1 MDNPLR
7 IGDVDVV
14 FSEAFDDFLPDA
26 ERNAGAAVNV
36 GRIAVELEIEAVVA
50 QIRKLQ
56 GRRRR
61 IENFRIFAGNFEQDG
76 LDLVDVAV
84 VVDPDLDF
92 HPTHLVAVGFV
103 NQTVG
108 QNGGVGDDDIGLV
121 PGFKFGRAHVN
132 AFNDAFL
139 AVDDNP
145 VADLNLP
152 FKQNGQTGDQTADH
166 VLQAETGAERQ

>member
-26 ERNAGAAVNV
+26 ERNAGTAVNV

-84 VVDPDLDF
+84 V
-92 HPTHLVAVGFV
+92 
-103 NQTVG
+103 
-108 QNGGVGDDDIGLV
+108 
-121 PGFKFGRAHVN
+121 
-132 AFNDAFL
+132 
-139 AVDDNP
+139 
-145 VADLNLP
+145 
-152 FKQNGQTGDQTADH
+152 
-166 VLQAETGAERQ
+166 